1 MIKHNRWTLLA
12 SSILILL
19 PIVFGLVF
27 WNRLPEQMPT
37 HWGIDGTVNG
47 WSSRPFA
54 VFGLPALLLLL
65 HWVCVFFTAKDPK
78 NKGQNGK
85 VFTLVLWTT
94 PIISLFTGGMMYAA
108 ALGKEVQP
116 SGFTAL
122 LLGCIF
128 LAVGNY
134 LPKCRQNHTIGI
146 KVKWTLE
153 NEENWNATHRFGGKI
168 WVMGG
173 LLLLACAFLPDPAI
187 ILATLSIIP
196 MLVVLPFA
204 YSYRYHKKHP

>member
-65 HWVCVFFTAKDPK
+65 HWVCVFFTMKDPK

-85 VFTLVLWTT
+85 IFALVLWTT

-108 ALGKEVQP
+108 AFGKEVQP

-146 KVKWTLE
+146 KVKWTLQ